1 VSRLVRI
8 KNINDK
14 AWSEK
19 LHQLEPHD
27 CARLGDFREWCLN
40 TGICNWKGSEKDL
53 QELTIDLDQSSYLS
67 DIYEIDLYGHHKESD
82 IWFFGDA
89 GFVETKTEG
98 IKRIEADE
106 NNIFWHGGIGY
117 QIDPSIDKRGSTFG
131 QGAPMMM
138 WGDKASPTIEEVR
151 KIYIQFL
158 QDMHDTIGGYEG
170 WLALGIMLAYA
181 ISPELLRIE
190 GGHPGLWMYGKMS
203 GGKTTVARWLMRIWG
218 FAELHGIS
226 IAEGTTHVA
235 VTRFLG
241 QYSCIPFWFDEFR
254 KDQVDPDKVSTIRYA
269 YDRGGTGKGIATN
282 DKRTRMAVGLTTP
295 LITGETGSTD
305 AATRSRYVQVQV
317 AINNRIG
324 DSRVRFDRIQETD
337 CKSFY
342 KIGRYIMEHRR
353 EFEDLAIGTLKDWM
367 VNEEVKKA
375 IPNPRVRFV
384 HGVAYATIEAMDNL
398 LITKEQRMTPYL
410 EFIKAHGA
418 QSLLD
423 VMDET
428 FISTFWRDLAHG
440 LQTKKVSKKFF
451 AVTRVTTGEHGM
463 LKEEKDSENGRWVLY
478 IAPVAYNEYS
488 ADKRSRNEN
497 VPLDMNS
504 LQREMSRESYFIP
517 LPRGRGCS
525 NRVHR
530 KRIEGVA
537 YNTCWVLS
545 LEDKNGRTA
554 LPLLEQIIP
563 HVGAEED
570 DLRCLSNLGILAKD
584 MGPEDLPVTT

>member
-1 VSRLVRI
+1 
-8 KNINDK
+8 
-14 AWSEK
+14 
-19 LHQLEPHD
+19 
-27 CARLGDFREWCLN
+27 
-40 TGICNWKGSEKDL
+40 
-53 QELTIDLDQSSYLS
+53 
-67 DIYEIDLYGHHKESD
+67 
-82 IWFFGDA
+82 
-89 GFVETKTEG
+89 
-98 IKRIEADE
+98 
-106 NNIFWHGGIGY
+106 
-117 QIDPSIDKRGSTFG
+117 
-131 QGAPMMM
+131 
-138 WGDKASPTIEEVR
+138 
-151 KIYIQFL
+151 
-158 QDMHDTIGGYEG
+158 
-170 WLALGIMLAYA
+170 
-181 ISPELLRIE
+181 
-190 GGHPGLWMYGKMS
+190 
-203 GGKTTVARWLMRIWG
+203 
-218 FAELHGIS
+218 
-226 IAEGTTHVA
+226 
-235 VTRFLG
+235 
-241 QYSCIPFWFDEFR
+241 
-254 KDQVDPDKVSTIRYA
+254 
-269 YDRGGTGKGIATN
+269 
-282 DKRTRMAVGLTTP
+282 MAVGLTTP

-418 QSLLD
+418 QSLSD
-423 VMDET
+423 VMEET

-563 HVGAEED
+563 HVAAEED